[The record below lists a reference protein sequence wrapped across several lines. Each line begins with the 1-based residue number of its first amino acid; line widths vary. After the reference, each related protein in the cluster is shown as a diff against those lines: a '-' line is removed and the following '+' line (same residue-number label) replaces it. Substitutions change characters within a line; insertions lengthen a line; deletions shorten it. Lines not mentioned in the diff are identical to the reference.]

1 MVAISSQLCP
11 EAPRPSHP
19 PSFSARSSTAAETAR
34 RDAELVRRF
43 NDGDEA
49 AFNEIVGYYR
59 KKLYEVALARLRNH
73 TDAEEI
79 AQDTLIRAY
88 RGLSRFR
95 GDSSLSTW
103 LHHITVN
110 LSRNRYWHF
119 FRRFRHATV
128 SLDCPLGEG
137 AVDLFSDLIAS
148 GDASPAQDAT
158 ISDFAEV
165 VSRCVAQLPAG
176 QRDILLLR
184 NELDRSYEEI
194 ALQMGIKIGTVKSR
208 IARAR
213 EKLRASIAE
222 DYPEFTAG
230 SALLN
235 CSDPTSVSG
244 FVAVATA

>member
-11 EAPRPSHP
+11 EPPIPLHP
-19 PSFSARSSTAAETAR
+19 PRLSARAITAAAAAQ
-34 RDAELVRRF
+34 RDRELVRRF
-43 NDGDEA
+43 NGGDES
-49 AFNEIVGYYR
+49 AFDEIVGYYR
-59 KKLYEVALARLRNH
+59 RKLYEVALARLRNH

-79 AQDTLIRAY
+79 AQDTFIRAY

-137 AVDLFSDLIAS
+137 GADVFSDLIAS
-148 GDASPAQDAT
+148 SDTSPAQDAAT
-158 ISDFAEV
+158 SDFAEV
-165 VSRCVAQLPAG
+165 VSRCMAQLAAS
-176 QRDILLLR
+176 QREILLLR

-213 EKLRASIAE
+213 EKLRASVAE
-222 DYPEFTAG
+222 SYPEFTVG
-230 SALLN
+230 SALINGSEPPCLA
-235 CSDPTSVSG
+235 G
-244 FVAVATA
+244 FVAVATT